1 MRFVL
6 ALLLLITL
14 TASARAE
21 TRTERYGTT
30 IAIADGASVAF
41 LGTGAYLIA
50 TNDRGGPRT
59 VGILS
64 TIVGAG
70 GYIWASP
77 IVHHLRERREL
88 AKIDIGLRIVIP
100 GLSAGIAAGVASC
113 PDGDKSCSE
122 KTRTILIAGG
132 AGIAVM
138 TALDIAVFA
147 KQEVPYVAPTQGG
160 AVVGLAGR
168 F

>member
-1 MRFVL
+1 MRF
-6 ALLLLITL
+6 ACLLLFLTL
-14 TASARAE
+14 ATAAHAE

-30 IAIADGASVAF
+30 IAIADGISVAF
-41 LGTGAYLIA
+41 LGTGVYLIA
-50 TNDRGGPRT
+50 TNDSGGART

-70 GYIWASP
+70 GYVWASP
-77 IVHHLRERREL
+77 IVHHLRDRAEL
-88 AKIDIGLRIVIP
+88 AKIDIGLRIFIP

-113 PDGDKSCSE
+113 PNDEKSCAE

-132 AGIAVM
+132 IGIAAT
-138 TALDIAVFA
+138 TALDIAIFA
-147 KQEVPYVAPTQGG
+147 KREVPYVAPTPGG
-160 AVVGLAGR
+160 AVVGLAGS